1 MGGMMSMLRMFSARL
16 KTTVGGPPESMRKM
30 EAAEASAPPL
40 PAANLS
46 WWVAS
51 TRDQA
56 AKVPTS
62 NEPLSD
68 VDVCVLGGGI
78 VGITTAYLLR
88 KQGLKARCACARARS
103 ARSDAQRI
111 ALRGA
116 SRMLA
121 RVAATRAEWHVV
133 RCAFAGGLARVR
145 SAVRG
150 RDGAHHGQA
159 DVAARPELR
168 AADEKGA
175 QWRCWAE

>member
-1 MGGMMSMLRMFSARL
+1 MLARAVRASPLSRAAPALAQPLQRAPPSLPTAQQQPHPRCSPTCCGIPTMGGMMSMLRMFSARL

-56 AKVPTS
+56 AEVPTS

-88 KQGLKARCACARARS
+88 KQGLKARCACARAPDE
-103 ARSDAQRI
+103 DAHRAASRI
-111 ALRGA
+111 AHAGA
-116 SRMLA
+116 CGSGA
-121 RVAATRAEWHVV
+121 R
-133 RCAFAGGLARVR
+133 
-145 SAVRG
+145 
-150 RDGAHHGQA
+150 
-159 DVAARPELR
+159 
-168 AADEKGA
+168 
-175 QWRCWAE
+175 